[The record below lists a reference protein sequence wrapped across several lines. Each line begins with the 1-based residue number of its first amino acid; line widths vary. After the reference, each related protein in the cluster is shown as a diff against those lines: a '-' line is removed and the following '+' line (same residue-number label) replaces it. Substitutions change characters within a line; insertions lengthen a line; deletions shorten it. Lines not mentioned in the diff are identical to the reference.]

1 MSSRNSATKEEN
13 NETKSKPEYR
23 QATHQKVIKKS
34 EFQSPKPISTNQS
47 SKNKPQTSNL
57 SHDQDPNARRS
68 QRAIK
73 RKKFD
78 DEIVDTAPVV
88 APPGINF
95 KSVSVEDR
103 CWTWNYILATL
114 QISAVCRG
122 GFRVAWFRLH
132 INRVL
137 TVRYSIL

>member
-34 EFQSPKPISTNQS
+34 EFQSPKPILTNQS

-57 SHDQDPNARRS
+57 SHDQDSNARRS

-95 KSVSVEDR
+95 KSVSVENR
-103 CWTWNYILATL
+103 C
-114 QISAVCRG
+114 
-122 GFRVAWFRLH
+122 
-132 INRVL
+132 
-137 TVRYSIL
+137 